1 MQHYETLFVI
11 KPTLTEEEMRGQI
24 DRVKNIIADN
34 GGELQATDEMGMRRL
49 AYPIDKNERGFY
61 CVVYYIANGDTVHEL
76 ERQLRY
82 NEEILRFMTVKYT
95 NKKEIAQYEKM
106 VAKVTGA
113 TSESKAQESAEAP
126 SEEA

>member
-34 GGELQATDEMGMRRL
+34 GGELQATDEMGMRKL
-49 AYPIDKNERGFY
+49 AYPIEKNERGFY
-61 CVVYYIANGDTVHEL
+61 CVVYYKANGETVSEL

-82 NEEILRFMTVKYT
+82 NEEMLRFMTVSYT

-106 VAKVTGA
+106 IAKVSGA
-113 TSESKAQESAEAP
+113 SNESKASESAEAP

>member
-34 GGELQATDEMGMRRL
+34 GGELQATDEMGMRKL
-49 AYPIDKNERGFY
+49 AYPIEKNERGFY
-61 CVVYYIANGDTVHEL
+61 CVVYYKANGETVSEL

-82 NEEILRFMTVKYT
+82 NEEILRFMTVSYT

-106 VAKVTGA
+106 IAKV
-113 TSESKAQESAEAP
+113 SPSSNKEQESAEAP